1 MVSIPACH
9 AGDRS
14 SILRLGDFLIF
25 SQNPSNNSIHLA
37 QYKKEMIINFDPQ
50 VMQTSLTNWLS
61 NYVNNNNVQLSN
73 FQAQIFA
80 NVGTQIDDLSKK
92 ISDAFLNV
100 QNQMNNYVS
109 KVDYLYNEYI
119 KDKENNKDFVD
130 KVINNNNQINETFNS
145 ISNNNNNN
153 NMKLEKIDQEINIL
167 KESVKKIDNE
177 SKNKINIM
185 KNNSDNDLDFIKK
198 VFNKEIIDIKNSL
211 NSEMEKNKSF
221 FKDIQVSINE
231 LCEQNIKLKVNEK
244 YNEQLM
250 ELANKINQIELK
262 NNINVEEMF
271 SNRLNILNKK
281 IEELKNES
289 NLNNNINND
298 NRVNVLCDKVNLLEN
313 KINNLNERNIIVKEG
328 KIVKEYKD
336 IVINDFEKNSN
347 EEIKKFKLV
356 QNNNKLFLKEITK
369 NCNDEKKEKE
379 VVDKAKIIFKKS
391 INNDIIIYEISTL
404 CKDWEFSRYMKNI
417 FKRVTRSNIR
427 YKVNLKKL
435 EKVYLMT
442 WSEKQIQFTPKN
454 ATSNFI
460 YSKNYFVIQG
470 NNFVYVKNNRR
481 RNYRRKFYFKKNK
494 KYNKNNGRYRNR
506 LNKNNENNIVRT
518 FIHKLI
524 GISFNNRRN
533 NNKGYRF
540 KRFNNQSKRSNY
552 FNKGNRKRN
561 NKGNFRRNQNN
572 YNNRRFRNNKNF

>member
-1 MVSIPACH
+1 MF
-9 AGDRS
+9 GFR
-14 SILRLGDFLIF
+14 
-25 SQNPSNNSIHLA
+25 
-37 QYKKEMIINFDPQ
+37 
-50 VMQTSLTNWLS
+50 
-61 NYVNNNNVQLSN
+61 
-73 FQAQIFA
+73 
-80 NVGTQIDDLSKK
+80 
-92 ISDAFLNV
+92 
-100 QNQMNNYVS
+100 
-109 KVDYLYNEYI
+109 
-119 KDKENNKDFVD
+119 
-130 KVINNNNQINETFNS
+130 
-145 ISNNNNNN
+145 
-153 NMKLEKIDQEINIL
+153 
-167 KESVKKIDNE
+167 
-177 SKNKINIM
+177 
-185 KNNSDNDLDFIKK
+185 
-198 VFNKEIIDIKNSL
+198 
-211 NSEMEKNKSF
+211 F
-221 FKDIQVSINE
+221 F
-231 LCEQNIKLKVNEK
+231 
-244 YNEQLM
+244 
-250 ELANKINQIELK
+250 
-262 NNINVEEMF
+262 F
-271 SNRLNILNKK
+271 
-281 IEELKNES
+281 
-289 NLNNNINND
+289 
-298 NRVNVLCDKVNLLEN
+298 LCDKVNLLEN

-404 CKDWEFSRYMKNI
+404 CKDWEFSRYMKNV

-442 WSEKQIQFTPKN
+442 WSEKQIQFTPQN

-481 RNYRRKFYFKKNK
+481 RNYRRRFYFNKNK

-506 LNKNNENNIVRT
+506 TNKNNENNIVRT
-518 FIHKLI
+518 FINKLI

-540 KRFNNQSKRSNY
+540 RRFNNQSKRRNY
-552 FNKGNRKRN
+552 FNKGNRNRN
-561 NKGNFRRNQNN
+561 NKGRFRRNQNN
-572 YNNRRFRNNKNF
+572 YNNNRRFRNHKNF